1 MMLDKEH
8 ALLIFNE
15 RSKVTRYIFFLIQIV
30 LLIRQALLQNKNQRA
45 EEHYLCI

>member
-15 RSKVTRYIFFLIQIV
+15 LFQGDTIYFFL
-30 LLIRQALLQNKNQRA
+30 NPN
-45 EEHYLCI
+45 CPFN